1 MCSCNNLMF
10 LALSSFFAALVIFVI
25 VLPACCTAGYHWY
38 SYKKGW
44 DDDISQCESNCSGC
58 FHESLEEAHFR
69 RREKWRYMCRLLKA
83 DAIKQAAAAAGSG
96 EQQPPPEA
104 NNAATAPNNS
114 NHI

>member
-1 MCSCNNLMF
+1 M
-10 LALSSFFAALVIFVI
+10 I
-25 VLPACCTAGYHWY
+25 VLPACCPACYHGY

-58 FHESLEEAHFR
+58 FHESMEEAHFR

-83 DAIKQAAAAAGSG
+83 DALKQATAGEAG
-96 EQQPPPEA
+96 GPQPET
-104 NNAATAPNNS
+104 ATANNS